1 MKKVIVLTASESKRL
16 IAKGVANL
24 SCVKQK
30 LKKGIIAIAKG
41 TTNGYI
47 VEEILGKKIDK
58 LSYVLGIVLPE
69 KKDFTKKLNRSVI
82 KEIILKDGK
91 IVNLSLVDSV
101 KKMSRRD
108 IFIKGGN
115 ILNYERQIVG
125 VLTGSLEGGTIGGT
139 LPTIKAKKINLVI
152 PIGLEKR
159 IGGNIHEI
167 SRALSKGAIWKNH
180 PLRLRPI
187 KGTIITEIEAIRVLT
202 GVKALQISAGG
213 VGGAEGSVRL
223 LLKGNKKQIEIVD
236 RIMEGIFGEP
246 PFIIGEDLCINQGD

>member
-1 MKKVIVLTASESKRL
+1 MKKVIVLTVSESKRL

-30 LKKGIIAIAKG
+30 LKKGMMAIAKG

-47 VEEILGKKIDK
+47 AEEILGKKIDK

-69 KKDFTKKLNRSVI
+69 KKDFTKRLNRSVI
-82 KEIILKDGK
+82 REVILKDGK
-91 IVNLSLVDSV
+91 VVNLPVVDAV
-101 KKMSRRD
+101 KKMSKGD

-115 ILNYERQIVG
+115 VLDYKKQTVG
-125 VLTGSLEGGTIGGT
+125 VLMGSLKGGTIGAT
-139 LPTIKAKKINLVI
+139 LPMIKAKKINLII

-159 IGGNIHEI
+159 VGGDIYGI
-167 SRALSKGAIWKNH
+167 SKALSESAMWKNH
-180 PLRLRPI
+180 PLRLMPI
-187 KGTIITEIEAIRVLT
+187 RGTIITEIEALKILT

-223 LLKGNKKQIEIVD
+223 LLEGNKKQMAMVD
-236 RIMEGIFGEP
+236 KIMEGIFWEP
-246 PFIIGEDLCINQGD
+246 PFIIEGGL